1 MNKSLH
7 ALYGLKWNPF
17 NPDIPT
23 ESLYIPP
30 PVEHFIWR
38 IENNHVQE
46 GGFALIV
53 GEPGTGKSCLLRLLS
68 QKLNQVQGL
77 TVRTFVH
84 PQSSIRDFYHELGD
98 MFDVPIKAHNR
109 WHSFKSLRQKWQ
121 DHIENNCIKPVLLID
136 EAQEMQT
143 SVMNELRLLN
153 SHRYDSKNLLTV
165 IFASNDSLLDR
176 FRSTTSL
183 IPLGSRIRKRLKME
197 RASSQQLLDCLTHL
211 LDKAGNPTLM
221 SEELM
226 NTLCDHSLGN
236 YRIMTTLANEL
247 LEEACRL
254 KISHLDEQLYFKVF
268 THSAQKNKAPNQ
280 SGKSHE
286 PIY

>member
-30 PVEHFIWR
+30 PVENFIWR

-77 TVRTFVH
+77 SVGTFVH

-109 WHSFKSLRQKWQ
+109 WHSFKSLREKWQ
-121 DHIENNCIKPVLLID
+121 NHIENNCIKPVLLID

-143 SVMNELRLLN
+143 SVMNELRMLN

-183 IPLGSRIRKRLKME
+183 LPLGSRIRKRLKME
-197 RASSQQLLDCLTHL
+197 NASSQQLLDCLNHL
-211 LDKAGNPTLM
+211 LEKAGSPTLM

-226 NTLCDHSLGN
+226 NTLCDHSVGN

-247 LEEACRL
+247 LEEACRQKL
-254 KISHLDEQLYFKVF
+254 SHLDEKLYFKVF
-268 THSAQKNKAPNQ
+268 THSTKKNKTQHQPRN
-280 SGKSHE
+280 
-286 PIY
+286 

>member
-30 PVEHFIWR
+30 PVENFIWR

-77 TVRTFVH
+77 SVGTFVH

-98 MFDVPIKAHNR
+98 MFGVPIKAHNR
-109 WHSFKSLRQKWQ
+109 WHSFKSLREKWQ
-121 DHIENNCIKPVLLID
+121 NHIENNCIKPVLLID

-197 RASSQQLLDCLTHL
+197 NASSQQLLDCLNHL
-211 LDKAGNPTLM
+211 LEKAGNPTLM
-221 SEELM
+221 SDELM

-247 LEEACRL
+247 LEEACRQ
-254 KISHLDEQLYFKVF
+254 KIPHLDEKLYFKVF
-268 THSAQKNKAPNQ
+268 AHATQKNTSQHQPRK
-280 SGKSHE
+280 
-286 PIY
+286 

>member
-30 PVEHFIWR
+30 PIENFIWR

-53 GEPGTGKSCLLRLLS
+53 GDPGTGKSCLLRLLS
-68 QKLNQVQGL
+68 QKLKQVQG
-77 TVRTFVH
+77 VSVGTFTH

-109 WHSFKSLRQKWQ
+109 WHSFKSLRERWQ
-121 DHIENNCIKPVLLID
+121 NHIENNCIKPVLLID

-153 SHRYDSKNLLTV
+153 SHSYDSKNLLSV

-183 IPLGSRIRKRLKME
+183 IPLGSRIRKRLQME
-197 RASSQQLLDCLTHL
+197 HASSQQLLDCLNHL
-211 LDKAGNPTLM
+211 LEKAGNSTLM

-226 NTLCDHSLGN
+226 NTICDHSVGN

-247 LEEACRL
+247 LEEACRQ
-254 KISHLDEQLYFKVF
+254 KITHLDEKLYFKVF
-268 THSAQKNKAPNQ
+268 AHPSQKNNTQ
-280 SGKSHE
+280 NKSKT
-286 PIY
+286 

>member
-30 PVEHFIWR
+30 PMENFIWR

-77 TVRTFVH
+77 SVGTFVH

-98 MFDVPIKAHNR
+98 MFGVPIKAHNR
-109 WHSFKSLRQKWQ
+109 WHSFKSLREKWQ
-121 DHIENNCIKPVLLID
+121 NHIENNCIKPVLLID

-153 SHRYDSKNLLTV
+153 CHHYDSKNLLTV

-197 RASSQQLLDCLTHL
+197 NSSSQQLLNCLNHL
-211 LDKAGNPTLM
+211 LEKAGNPTLM

-247 LEEACRL
+247 LEEACRQKL
-254 KISHLDEQLYFKVF
+254 THLDEKLYFKVF
-268 THSAQKNKAPNQ
+268 ADSTQKNTTQHQPRN
-280 SGKSHE
+280 
-286 PIY
+286 

>member
-30 PVEHFIWR
+30 PMENFIWR

-77 TVRTFVH
+77 SVGTFVH

-98 MFDVPIKAHNR
+98 MFGVPIKAHNR
-109 WHSFKSLRQKWQ
+109 WHSFKSLREKWQ
-121 DHIENNCIKPVLLID
+121 NHIENNCIKPVLLID

-153 SHRYDSKNLLTV
+153 CHHYDSKNLLTV

-197 RASSQQLLDCLTHL
+197 NSSSQQLLNCLNHL
-211 LDKAGNPTLM
+211 LEKAGNPTLM

-247 LEEACRL
+247 LEEACRQKL
-254 KISHLDEQLYFKVF
+254 PHLDEKLYFKVF
-268 THSAQKNKAPNQ
+268 ADSTQKNTTQHQPRN
-280 SGKSHE
+280 
-286 PIY
+286 

>member
-1 MNKSLH
+1 MNQSLH

-30 PVEHFIWR
+30 PVENFIWR

-77 TVRTFVH
+77 SVGTFVH

-109 WHSFKSLRQKWQ
+109 WHSFKSLREKWQ
-121 DHIENNCIKPVLLID
+121 NHIENNCIKPVLLID

-143 SVMNELRLLN
+143 GVMNELRLLN

-197 RASSQQLLDCLTHL
+197 NASSQQLLECLNHL
-211 LDKAGNPTLM
+211 LEKAGNPTLM

-226 NTLCDHSLGN
+226 NTLCDHSVGN

-247 LEEACRL
+247 LEEACRQKL
-254 KISHLDEQLYFKVF
+254 SHLDENLYFKVF
-268 THSAQKNKAPNQ
+268 AHSSQKSTTQHQ
-280 SGKSHE
+280 SGK
-286 PIY
+286 

>member
-1 MNKSLH
+1 MKQSLH

-30 PVEHFIWR
+30 PVDNFIWR

-77 TVRTFVH
+77 SVGTFVH

-98 MFDVPIKAHNR
+98 MFGVPIKAHNR
-109 WHSFKSLRQKWQ
+109 WHSFKSLREKWQ
-121 DHIENNCIKPVLLID
+121 NHIENNCIKPVLLID

-197 RASSQQLLDCLTHL
+197 SASSQQLLDCLNHL
-211 LDKAGNPTLM
+211 LEKAGNPTLM
-221 SEELM
+221 SDELM

-247 LEEACRL
+247 LEEACRQKL
-254 KISHLDEQLYFKVF
+254 PHLDEKLYFKVF
-268 THSAQKNKAPNQ
+268 SDPTQKNTPHNQ
-280 SGKSHE
+280 
-286 PIY
+286 PRN

>member
-23 ESLYIPP
+23 ASLYIPP
-30 PVEHFIWR
+30 PVENFIWR

-77 TVRTFVH
+77 SVGTFVH

-98 MFDVPIKAHNR
+98 MFGVPIKAHNR
-109 WHSFKSLRQKWQ
+109 WHSFKSLRDKWQ
-121 DHIENNCIKPVLLID
+121 NHIENNCIKPVLLID

-197 RASSQQLLDCLTHL
+197 SASSEQLRDCLNHL
-211 LDKAGNPTLM
+211 LEKAGNPTLM
-221 SEELM
+221 SDELM

-247 LEEACRL
+247 LEEACRQ
-254 KISHLDEQLYFKVF
+254 KITRLDEKLYFKVF
-268 THSAQKNKAPNQ
+268 AHSTQKNTTQHQ
-280 SGKSHE
+280 SGN
-286 PIY
+286 

>member
-30 PVEHFIWR
+30 PVDNFIWR

-77 TVRTFVH
+77 SVGTFVH

-98 MFDVPIKAHNR
+98 MFGVPIKAHNR
-109 WHSFKSLRQKWQ
+109 WHSFKSLREKWQ
-121 DHIENNCIKPVLLID
+121 NHIENNCIKPVLLID

-153 SHRYDSKNLLTV
+153 SHCYDSKNLLTV
-165 IFASNDSLLDR
+165 IFASNNSLLDR

-197 RASSQQLLDCLTHL
+197 NASSQQLRDCLNHL
-211 LDKAGNPTLM
+211 LEKAGNPTLM

-247 LEEACRL
+247 LEEACRQKL
-254 KISHLDEQLYFKVF
+254 PHLDETLYFKVF
-268 THSAQKNKAPNQ
+268 AQSTQKSKSQNKFRN
-280 SGKSHE
+280 
-286 PIY
+286 

>member
-1 MNKSLH
+1 MKQSLH

-30 PVEHFIWR
+30 PVDNFIWR

-68 QKLNQVQGL
+68 QKLNTIQGL
-77 TVRTFVH
+77 SVGTFVH

-98 MFDVPIKAHNR
+98 MFGVPIKAHNR
-109 WHSFKSLRQKWQ
+109 WHSFKSLREKWQ
-121 DHIENNCIKPVLLID
+121 NHIENNCIKPVLLID

-183 IPLGSRIRKRLKME
+183 IPLGSRIRKRLRME
-197 RASSQQLLDCLTHL
+197 SASSQQLRDCLNYL
-211 LDKAGNPTLM
+211 LEKAGNPTLM
-221 SEELM
+221 SDELM
-226 NTLCDHSLGN
+226 NTLCDHSVGN

-247 LEEACRL
+247 LEEACRQKL
-254 KISHLDEQLYFKVF
+254 THLDEKLYFKVF
-268 THSAQKNKAPNQ
+268 AHSAQKNTANKQ
-280 SGKSHE
+280 SGA
-286 PIY
+286 

>member
-30 PVEHFIWR
+30 PVENFIWR

-77 TVRTFVH
+77 SGGTFVH

-98 MFDVPIKAHNR
+98 MFGVPIKAHNR
-109 WHSFKSLRQKWQ
+109 WHSFKSLREKWQ
-121 DHIENNCIKPVLLID
+121 NHIENNCIKPVLLID

-153 SHRYDSKNLLTV
+153 SYRYDSKNLLTV

-197 RASSQQLLDCLTHL
+197 NASSQQLLDCLNHL
-211 LDKAGNPTLM
+211 LEKAGNPTLM
-221 SEELM
+221 SDELM
-226 NTLCDHSLGN
+226 NTLCDHSVGN

-247 LEEACRL
+247 LEEACRQKL
-254 KISHLDEQLYFKVF
+254 PHLDEKLYFKVF
-268 THSAQKNKAPNQ
+268 SHSTQKNTTQHQPGN
-280 SGKSHE
+280 
-286 PIY
+286 

>member
-1 MNKSLH
+1 MNQSLH

-30 PVEHFIWR
+30 PVENFIWR

-53 GEPGTGKSCLLRLLS
+53 GDPGTGKSCLLRLLS

-77 TVRTFVH
+77 SVGTFTH

-121 DHIENNCIKPVLLID
+121 NHIENNCIKPVLLID

-176 FRSTTSL
+176 FRSTTTL
-183 IPLGSRIRKRLKME
+183 IPLGSRIRKRLQME
-197 RASSQQLLDCLTHL
+197 HASSQQLLDCLNHL
-211 LDKAGNPTLM
+211 LEKAGNPTLM

-226 NTLCDHSLGN
+226 NTICDHSLGN

-247 LEEACRL
+247 LEEACRQKL
-254 KISHLDEQLYFKVF
+254 PHLDVKLYFKVF
-268 THSAQKNKAPNQ
+268 AHSAQKNKTQ
-280 SGKSHE
+280 DQTRK
-286 PIY
+286 

>member
-1 MNKSLH
+1 MNQSLH

-30 PVEHFIWR
+30 PIEHFIWR

-53 GEPGTGKSCLLRLLS
+53 GDPGTGKSCLLRLLS
-68 QKLNQVQGL
+68 QNLKQVQG
-77 TVRTFVH
+77 VSVGTFIH

-109 WHSFKSLRQKWQ
+109 WHSFKSLRQRWQ
-121 DHIENNCIKPVLLID
+121 NHIENNCIKPVLLID

-165 IFASNDSLLDR
+165 IFASNDSLLER

-183 IPLGSRIRKRLKME
+183 IPLGSRIRKRLQME
-197 RASSQQLLDCLTHL
+197 HASSQQLLDCLNHL
-211 LDKAGNPTLM
+211 LEKAGNPTLM

-226 NTLCDHSLGN
+226 NTICDHSVGN

-247 LEEACRL
+247 LEEACRQ
-254 KISHLDEQLYFKVF
+254 KITHLDEKLYFKVF
-268 THSAQKNKAPNQ
+268 AHPSQKNKTQN
-280 SGKSHE
+280 KSRT
-286 PIY
+286 

>member
-1 MNKSLH
+1 MNKTLH

-17 NPDIPT
+17 NPDIPL

-30 PVEHFIWR
+30 PMENFIWR

-53 GEPGTGKSCLLRLLS
+53 GDPGTGKSCLLRLLS

-77 TVRTFVH
+77 SVGTFIH

-109 WHSFKSLRQKWQ
+109 WHSFKSLRHRWQ
-121 DHIENNCIKPVLLID
+121 NHIENNCIKPVLLID

-153 SHRYDSKNLLTV
+153 SHCYDSKNLLTV
-165 IFASNDSLLDR
+165 IFASNDALLDR
-176 FRSTTSL
+176 FRSTTRL
-183 IPLGSRIRKRLKME
+183 IPLGSRIRKRLQME
-197 RASSQQLLDCLTHL
+197 HASSQQLLECLNRL
-211 LDKAGNPTLM
+211 LEKAGNPTLM
-221 SEELM
+221 SETLM
-226 NTLCDHSLGN
+226 NMICDPSLGN

-247 LEEACRL
+247 LEEACRQKL
-254 KISHLDEQLYFKVF
+254 PHLDEKLYFKVF
-268 THSAQKNKAPNQ
+268 AHSAQKNKTQNQ
-280 SGKSHE
+280 TRK
-286 PIY
+286 

>member
-30 PVEHFIWR
+30 PVDNFIWR

-77 TVRTFVH
+77 SVGTFVH

-98 MFDVPIKAHNR
+98 MFGVPIKAHNR
-109 WHSFKSLRQKWQ
+109 WHSFKSLRDKWQ
-121 DHIENNCIKPVLLID
+121 NHIENNCIKPVLLID

-197 RASSQQLLDCLTHL
+197 SASSEQLRDCLNHL
-211 LDKAGNPTLM
+211 LEKAGNPTLM
-221 SEELM
+221 SDELM

-247 LEEACRL
+247 LEEACRQ
-254 KISHLDEQLYFKVF
+254 KITRLDEKLYFKVF
-268 THSAQKNKAPNQ
+268 AHSTQKNTTQHQ
-280 SGKSHE
+280 SGN
-286 PIY
+286 

>member
-1 MNKSLH
+1 MNQSLH

-30 PVEHFIWR
+30 PVESFIWR

-53 GEPGTGKSCLLRLLS
+53 GDPGTGKSCLLRLLS

-77 TVRTFVH
+77 SVRTFIH

-121 DHIENNCIKPVLLID
+121 NHIENNCIKPVLLID

-153 SHRYDSKNLLTV
+153 SHCYDSKNLLTV

-183 IPLGSRIRKRLKME
+183 IPLGSRIRKRLQME
-197 RASSQQLLDCLTHL
+197 HASSQQLLDCLNHL
-211 LDKAGNPTLM
+211 LEKAGNPMLM
-221 SEELM
+221 SDELM
-226 NTLCDHSLGN
+226 NTICDHSVGN
-236 YRIMTTLANEL
+236 YRIMTTLSNEL
-247 LEEACRL
+247 LEEACRQ
-254 KISHLDEQLYFKVF
+254 KRPHLDEKLYFEVF
-268 THSAQKNKAPNQ
+268 SHSAQKNKTQNQ
-280 SGKSHE
+280 TRK
-286 PIY
+286 

>member
-1 MNKSLH
+1 MKQSLH

-30 PVEHFIWR
+30 PVENFIWR

-68 QKLNQVQGL
+68 KKLNTIQGL
-77 TVRTFVH
+77 SVGTFVH

-98 MFDVPIKAHNR
+98 MFGVPIKAHNR
-109 WHSFKSLRQKWQ
+109 WHSFKSLREKWQ
-121 DHIENNCIKPVLLID
+121 NHIENNCIKPVLLID

-176 FRSTTSL
+176 FRSNTSL
-183 IPLGSRIRKRLKME
+183 IPLGSRIRKRLRME
-197 RASSQQLLDCLTHL
+197 SASSQQLKDCLNHL
-211 LDKAGNPTLM
+211 LESAGNPTLM
-221 SEELM
+221 SDELM
-226 NTLCDHSLGN
+226 DTLCDHSVGN

-247 LEEACRL
+247 LEEACRQKL
-254 KISHLDEQLYFKVF
+254 THLDEKLYFKVF
-268 THSAQKNKAPNQ
+268 AHLTQKKTAQSQRGN
-280 SGKSHE
+280 
-286 PIY
+286 

>member
-1 MNKSLH
+1 MKQSLH

-30 PVEHFIWR
+30 PVDNFIWR

-68 QKLNQVQGL
+68 QKLNTIQGL
-77 TVRTFVH
+77 SVGTFVH

-98 MFDVPIKAHNR
+98 MFGVPIKAHNR
-109 WHSFKSLRQKWQ
+109 WHSFKSLREKWQ
-121 DHIENNCIKPVLLID
+121 NHIENNCIKPVLLID

-183 IPLGSRIRKRLKME
+183 IPLGSRIRKRLRME
-197 RASSQQLLDCLTHL
+197 SASSQQLRDCLNHL
-211 LDKAGNPTLM
+211 LEKAGNPTLM
-221 SEELM
+221 SDELM
-226 NTLCDHSLGN
+226 NTLCDHSVGN

-247 LEEACRL
+247 LEEACRQKL
-254 KISHLDEQLYFKVF
+254 THLDEKLYFKVF
-268 THSAQKNKAPNQ
+268 AHSAQKNTANKQ
-280 SGKSHE
+280 SGV
-286 PIY
+286 

>member
-30 PVEHFIWR
+30 PVENFIWR

-77 TVRTFVH
+77 SVGTFVH

-98 MFDVPIKAHNR
+98 MFGVPIKAHNR
-109 WHSFKSLRQKWQ
+109 WHSFKSLREKWQ
-121 DHIENNCIKPVLLID
+121 NHIENNCIKPVLLID

-183 IPLGSRIRKRLKME
+183 IPLGSRIRKRLRME
-197 RASSQQLLDCLTHL
+197 NASSQQLLECLNHL
-211 LDKAGNPTLM
+211 LEKAGNPTLM

-226 NTLCDHSLGN
+226 NTLCDHSVGN

-247 LEEACRL
+247 LEEACRQ
-254 KISHLDEQLYFKVF
+254 KIPHLDEKLYFKVF
-268 THSAQKNKAPNQ
+268 AHSTQKNTTQHQPRN
-280 SGKSHE
+280 
-286 PIY
+286 

>member
-1 MNKSLH
+1 MKQSLH

-30 PVEHFIWR
+30 PVDNFIWR

-68 QKLNQVQGL
+68 QKLNTIQGL
-77 TVRTFVH
+77 SVGTFVH

-98 MFDVPIKAHNR
+98 MFGVPIKAHNR
-109 WHSFKSLRQKWQ
+109 WHSFKSLREKWQ
-121 DHIENNCIKPVLLID
+121 NHIENNCIKPVLLID

-183 IPLGSRIRKRLKME
+183 IPLGSRIRKRLRME
-197 RASSQQLLDCLTHL
+197 NASSQQLRDCLNHL
-211 LDKAGNPTLM
+211 LEKAGNPTLM
-221 SEELM
+221 SDELM
-226 NTLCDHSLGN
+226 NTLCDHSVGN

-247 LEEACRL
+247 LEEACRQ
-254 KISHLDEQLYFKVF
+254 KISHLDEKLYFKVF
-268 THSAQKNKAPNQ
+268 AHSAQKNTANKQ
-280 SGKSHE
+280 SGA
-286 PIY
+286 